1 MKNLSLKRIL
11 GLILLLLIIFLILDI
26 LFNWEEAVE
35 AFYKGYNDM
44 NVIQE
49 NRSKK
54 YKKLHFIEWSFF
66 MLLIFKIFD
75 FFSDFFVSFS

>member
-11 GLILLLLIIFLILDI
+11 GLILLFLIVFLILDT

-44 NVIQE
+44 NAIQE

-54 YKKLHFIEWSFF
+54 
-66 MLLIFKIFD
+66 
-75 FFSDFFVSFS
+75 